1 MTTSILTQ
9 HDFTTTEQVLNLS
22 DDQLD
27 AVAGGQ
33 AITLEESGMDGLV
46 AAVDAKP
53 FGHFFLM
60 L

>member
-1 MTTSILTQ
+1 MTASTLTQ
-9 HDFTTTEQVLNLS
+9 FDSTTREQILELS

-53 FGHFFLM
+53 FGHFF
-60 L
+60 